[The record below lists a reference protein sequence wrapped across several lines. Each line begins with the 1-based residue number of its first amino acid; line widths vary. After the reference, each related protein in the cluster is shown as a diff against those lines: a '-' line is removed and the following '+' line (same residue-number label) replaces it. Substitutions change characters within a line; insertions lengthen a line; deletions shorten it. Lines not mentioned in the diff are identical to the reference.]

1 MKKIIYIFLSL
12 IIILISSTI
21 SAKAAMYLDVIN
33 NYEITVN
40 PRKDGTLDML
50 FNIKWTVL
58 DSKTEGPLEWIK
70 IGIPNRYVDEI
81 VGISSNIKK
90 IK

>member
-12 IIILISSTI
+12 IIILTSSTI

-40 PRKDGTLDML
+40 PRKDGTLDMQ
-50 FNIKWTVL
+50 FNIIIETC
-58 DSKTEGPLEWIK
+58 
-70 IGIPNRYVDEI
+70 
-81 VGISSNIKK
+81 
-90 IK
+90 